1 MEHATL
7 GGLDPFFWPRAKQV
21 AWLSSE
27 ISRLSGDSALLPNAH
42 VPRGRAQ
49 AKGVRQPFISCDL
62 RRFLPA
68 WAVAHGDVA
77 FEDEPT
83 GLARDLAQ
91 AASAALILCLGPA
104 PRVQAMNSGGR
115 KDQPQLLNWA
125 QWHAAYDMS
134 AFLLSPFP
142 ALLHHPLAQV
152 DYRRSRH
159 QSVRL
164 GGLSRA
170 QTRRVAGI
178 VTSRVMSPYV
188 TALPSRWRLQP
199 SWVAS
204 VGLYYDRIA
213 RDLWS
218 ERAASGLPGFD
229 LHKAAR
235 EVDATILRM
244 AQIEFDRAAKVD
256 AWRAAFGTRT
266 HAGCAGQV
274 RLVEARR

>member
-1 MEHATL
+1 MATL
-7 GGLDPFFWPRAKQV
+7 
-21 AWLSSE
+21 LS
-27 ISRLSGDSALLPNAH
+27 RT
-42 VPRGRAQ
+42 
-49 AKGVRQPFISCDL
+49 K
-62 RRFLPA
+62 
-68 WAVAHGDVA
+68 
-77 FEDEPT
+77 DEPT

-91 AASAALILCLGPA
+91 AASAAPILCLGPA
-104 PRVQAMNSGGR
+104 PRVQAMISGGR

-199 SWVAS
+199 SWVAGRQVS
-204 VGLYYDRIA
+204 ASTTIA
-213 RDLWS
+213 SPVTYGRS
-218 ERAASGLPGFD
+218 
-229 LHKAAR
+229 AR
-235 EVDATILRM
+235 RP
-244 AQIEFDRAAKVD
+244 
-256 AWRAAFGTRT
+256 AFG
-266 HAGCAGQV
+266 V
-274 RLVEARR
+274 RSPQGRPRGRRHHSPHGADRV